1 VFIASLYMYALETDL
16 FGEAMTPERLPG
28 VLRSAV
34 FKPEKYFS
42 AIIFD
47 DTLRIGE

>member
-1 VFIASLYMYALETDL
+1 MYARETDL
-16 FGEAMTPERLPG
+16 FDGAMTPVRLPG

-42 AIIFD
+42 AIIFY
-47 DTLRIGE
+47 DTLRIDE